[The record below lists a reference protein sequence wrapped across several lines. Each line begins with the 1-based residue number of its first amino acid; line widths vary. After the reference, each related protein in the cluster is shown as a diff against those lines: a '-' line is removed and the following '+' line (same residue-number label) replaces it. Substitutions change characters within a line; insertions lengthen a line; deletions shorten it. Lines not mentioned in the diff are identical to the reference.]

1 MKVKVKLVEG
11 LTSIAETESGHGV
24 VIDTSEEH
32 GSKNLGPTLMEL
44 LLAGVAACT
53 AFDVALIPRK
63 MRQPLEGLQVIARAK
78 RREEPPRV
86 FTEIHLEYV
95 VKGRVNEEK
104 VKRAIELSRTTWCSA
119 SNNLEKGGTR
129 ITYSYEIIPP
139 EQSA

>member
-95 VKGRVNEEK
+95 VKGG
-104 VKRAIELSRTTWCSA
+104 L
-119 SNNLEKGGTR
+119 TR
-129 ITYSYEIIPP
+129 RKLNAP
-139 EQSA
+139 